1 MIKCNFAVLTQ
12 FTKTNQRFVVRRTDI
27 RFFRK
32 TDYIFQRIRF
42 PDILGTN
49 IQSGFMNLVQRI
61 NLLGELGDYCSS
73 ETPGWISAQQ
83 RAHAENRWFTPEFI
97 QLAIRQITAE
107 YLQKD
112 KLKQWADNYSLP
124 PDNPSP
130 KTVGLTMAGNI
141 PLVGFHDFLSV
152 FIAGHRQWV
161 KPSSRDN
168 VLIRHLIAQLEKYD
182 PEVTSLVT
190 FPERLTGADAYIAT
204 GSNNSAR
211 YFDYYFGKY
220 PHIIRRN
227 RTSVAILTG
236 EESHEDLDRLADD
249 VYQYFGLGCRN
260 VTKLYVPE
268 NYDFLSLLEAFRRY
282 NYLADLY
289 KYKHNYDYQL
299 TILLLNKKYYMTNE
313 SILLVEAD
321 SPFSPISV
329 LHYEYY
335 RPGEDHLPFL
345 VGHQDIQCVV
355 GHGQHLVGTA
365 STPDTPSGALTSLVQ
380 FGQAQHPSLTDYAD
394 GVDTLQFLSSL

>member
-1 MIKCNFAVLTQ
+1 
-12 FTKTNQRFVVRRTDI
+12 
-27 RFFRK
+27 
-32 TDYIFQRIRF
+32 
-42 PDILGTN
+42 
-49 IQSGFMNLVQRI
+49 MNLEQRI
-61 NLLGELGDYCSS
+61 NLLGELGHYCLS
-73 ETPGWISAQQ
+73 ETPAWISAQQ
-83 RAHAENRWFTPEFI
+83 QAQAGNGWFTPEFM
-97 QLAIRQITAE
+97 QLAIRQIAAE

-112 KLKQWADNYSLP
+112 QLRQWADSYSLP
-124 PDNPSP
+124 AANPSP
-130 KTVGLTMAGNI
+130 KTIGLTMAGNI
-141 PLVGFHDFLSV
+141 PLVGFHDFLSI
-152 FIAGHRQWV
+152 FIAGHRQWI

-168 VLIRHLIAQLEKYD
+168 VLIRHLVSQLEKYD
-182 PEVTSLVT
+182 PRVTSLVT

-236 EESHEDLDRLADD
+236 EESRDDLDRLADD
-249 VYQYFGLGCRN
+249 VYLYFGLGCRN

-268 NYDFLSLLEAFRRY
+268 KYDFLALLEAFRRY
-282 NYLADLY
+282 NYLSEFS

-313 SILLVEAD
+313 SILLVEAG

-335 RPGEDHLPFL
+335 RPGEDPLPFL

-355 GHGQHLVGTA
+355 GQGQHLVGTA
-365 STPDTPSGALTSLVQ
+365 STAVTPSGALTTLVP
-380 FGQAQHPSLTDYAD
+380 FGRAQHPGLADYAD
-394 GVDTLQFLSSL
+394 GVDTMQFLSSL